1 MGNPIKGLIQST
13 YRKLN
18 RRLAVRKNVTYA
30 PDFRIGA
37 GGLVMAPDQ
46 LIIGPR
52 VVIGSNAWIA
62 CNGSIGEGV
71 LISSY
76 VGIVGKYDHDS
87 KDLGRYISESR
98 WLYDADAPPR
108 DARHAVHI
116 EDDVWIGFGVT
127 ILSGVRIGRGAIV
140 AAGAIVVRDVE
151 PYTVVAGNP
160 AHEKARRLSNDEIT
174 RHEQMLNDRRG
185 R

>member
-1 MGNPIKGLIQST
+1 MANPIKGLIQT
-13 YRKLN
+13 AYRRLN
-18 RRLAVRKNVTYA
+18 RRLAVRKNVIY
-30 PDFRIGA
+30 PSDFRIGA
-37 GGLVMAPDQ
+37 GSLVMAPDQ
-46 LIIGPR
+46 LVIGPR
-52 VVIGSNAWIA
+52 VVVGSNAWIA

-87 KDLGRYISESR
+87 KDMGRYISESR
-98 WLYDADAPPR
+98 WLYDADPPPR

-140 AAGAIVVRDVE
+140 AAGAVVVKDVE
-151 PYTVVAGNP
+151 PYAIVAGNP
-160 AHEKARRLSNDEIT
+160 AKYISSRMLETEISGHEAALKARRS
-174 RHEQMLNDRRG
+174 
-185 R
+185 